1 MHTLSYRQNQL
12 DKEFWTES
20 NPINTYPKNV
30 GDGSENTKR
39 VSFYEKTDYVRVKDI
54 NFGYRLPKRW
64 VETIGLQR
72 AEVYC
77 NVKNLYTWTTWSGL
91 DPEFVTS
98 GNNQRAIPQTFEV
111 LFGLK
116 LDF

>member
-1 MHTLSYRQNQL
+1 MMICDWLS
-12 DKEFWTES
+12 
-20 NPINTYPKNV
+20 
-30 GDGSENTKR
+30 
-39 VSFYEKTDYVRVKDI
+39 
-54 NFGYRLPKRW
+54 
-64 VETIGLQR
+64 R